1 MGVKPH
7 SWWQQIKQHWVFANV
22 VGGILVV
29 IIALI
34 IVGLLFGWDWTAFT
48 SVTGPILKPNEQYR
62 PAKTLW
68 DWLQLLIVPV
78 VLAVLGYY
86 FTRTNSN
93 SQDRTARIRADQ
105 DRDTTINNQRETEL
119 QNYFDK
125 ISEFIDSKTANQPQ
139 PGGTD
144 AVILRARTLS
154 VLAQFDPVRK
164 RRVIQFL
171 SEANL
176 IGSAFREEAII
187 SLVGADLKNADLS
200 RLALWGVQL
209 GGTDLSGANLMGA
222 ELSPRDTTKFAYFR
236 ASIFEPRQDPVDH
249 AHTAQPVTIH
259 ASLSRAVLHEANLS
273 NACLRYVDLREA
285 DLSNATLEGADLTQA
300 NLTGAEGITIEGLEK
315 QAKSLEGATMPDGS
329 THP

>member
-1 MGVKPH
+1 M
-7 SWWQQIKQHWVFANV
+7 
-22 VGGILVV
+22 
-29 IIALI
+29 
-34 IVGLLFGWDWTAFT
+34 
-48 SVTGPILKPNEQYR
+48 
-62 PAKTLW
+62 
-68 DWLQLLIVPV
+68 
-78 VLAVLGYY
+78 
-86 FTRTNSN
+86 
-93 SQDRTARIRADQ
+93 
-105 DRDTTINNQRETEL
+105 
-119 QNYFDK
+119 
-125 ISEFIDSKTANQPQ
+125 
-139 PGGTD
+139 
-144 AVILRARTLS
+144 
-154 VLAQFDPVRK
+154 RK

-209 GGTDLSGANLMGA
+209 GGTDLSGANLRGT
-222 ELSPRDTTKFAYFR
+222 ELSPRDTTKFAFFR
-236 ASIFEPRQDPVDH
+236 ASIFEPRQDAVDN

-300 NLTGAEGITIEGLEK
+300 NLPGAEGITIEELEK